1 MITEGIHRG
10 WQVAALALMLGLAG
24 CGGDA
29 PPEATQ
35 PSVPPLAR
43 VGDRILDEAGFES
56 ELARWRAARRPVTNA
71 EEVVRE
77 WVERESLL
85 QRAVAMGLAEDPAVR
100 RDLDQLLVQRLLER
114 ELQPGLDALEVSPEE
129 VKAEYD
135 REVARFTQPARVRLA
150 MVFQE
155 SPRRSSEDSRA
166 EARSRLESARQRVLE
181 DPPLGGRGPAAGGF
195 GAIAAEVS
203 DDQASRYRGGDL
215 GWLEPGRFDYRWPR
229 VVLEKGYALEVGG
242 VSGVL
247 ETEAGFYLVR
257 KTDERPSTVIPLEQ
271 VEAQLRQTLLVQ
283 RRQERDAAFRQEATR
298 QAGAWMDV
306 EALAQR
312 TLPGI
317 TTNVAR
323 REELQPPG
331 VPGTA
336 QPN

>member
-1 MITEGIHRG
+1 MKTEGIHRG
-10 WQVAALALMLGLAG
+10 WQAGAFALVLVLAG

-29 PPEATQ
+29 PTEASR

-43 VGDRILDEAGFES
+43 VGDRVLDEAGFES
-56 ELARWRAARRPVTNA
+56 ELARWRAARRPVTTA
-71 EEVVRE
+71 EQVVRE

-85 QRAVAMGLAEDPAVR
+85 KRAMEMGLADDPAVR
-100 RDLDQLLVQRLLER
+100 RDLDQLLVQRWLER
-114 ELQPGLDALEVSPEE
+114 ELQPGLDAMEVSTEE

-135 REVARFTQPARVRLA
+135 RDVARFTQPARVRLA
-150 MVFQE
+150 VLFQE
-155 SPRRSSEDSRA
+155 APRRSGEASRD

-195 GAIAAEVS
+195 GAMAAEVS

-229 VVLEKGYALEVGG
+229 VVLETGYALEVGEI
-242 VSGVL
+242 SGLL
-247 ETEAGFYLVR
+247 ETETGFYLVR
-257 KTDERPSTVIPLEQ
+257 KTDERASTVIPLEQ
-271 VEAQLRQTLLVQ
+271 VESQLRQTLLVR
-283 RRQERDAAFRQEATR
+283 RRQEREAAFRQEATR

-312 TLPGI
+312 MLPAA

-323 REELQPPG
+323 REESQPPG